1 MQKDDVQCKAIRFFD
16 GASHGLQTAA
26 SRERHLYSLRQ
37 CVILHGGECSMHR
50 FFALSQ
56 SITVSRIHRGGCL
69 HECYSAY
76 LSRINDYRRY

>member
-16 GASHGLQTAA
+16 GTSYGLQT
-26 SRERHLYSLRQ
+26 SQPREWHRYSLKQ
-37 CVILHGGECSMHR
+37 CDFHGGECSMHR

-76 LSRINDYRRY
+76 LSRFNDYRRY

>member
-1 MQKDDVQCKAIRFFD
+1 MQKDDIQCKAIRFFD
-16 GASHGLQTAA
+16 GTSRGLQTAA
-26 SRERHLYSLRQ
+26 SGKALVQLETV
-37 CVILHGGECSMHR
+37 CDLHGGECSMHR